1 MFIVFILV
9 YIIIGFIS
17 ASIISLIDR
26 RIDFFDDEDEF
37 IMFALGT
44 VAFWPIIIPVII
56 VVLVLA
62 TLGAFFLWIRDRD

>member
-9 YIIIGFIS
+9 YIMIGFI
-17 ASIISLIDR
+17 AATIVSLIDR

-44 VAFWPIIIPVII
+44 VIVWPIIIPLII
-56 VVLVLA
+56 VIGVLA
-62 TLGAFFLWIRDRD
+62 VFGSFFLWTRDRD